1 MDKEKYEILLDE
13 LLEAIKNKNDKINLQ
28 EHIIATLT
36 RHVDRVE
43 NTLKSIEKD
52 RHIEKREGIHE

>member
-28 EHIIATLT
+28 EHIIGTLT

-43 NTLKSIEKD
+43 NMLKSIEKN
-52 RHIEKREGIHE
+52 RHIEKRKGIHE